1 MPKKS
6 NIALKK
12 LFRVCNP
19 SNTLN
24 YANPEDRR
32 YYIDFSSVRSANL
45 IRSLKRT
52 ITFSD
57 RSTCQLFSGH
67 IGCGKSTELMRLKAE
82 LEELNYHV
90 VYFESSDDLDMGDID
105 ITDILL
111 VIARKISESLSAIEI
126 DIRPGYFNKL
136 FSEINNVLKT
146 EIDLSAGV
154 QFSLGLAKITAK
166 TKDSPKSR
174 ARLRDYLEARTD
186 NIIESINS
194 EVLAVAEQKLKTIG
208 KEGLVVIV
216 DNLDRID
223 NKPNSAGRTQP
234 EYIFIDRGEQLKKL
248 GCHLVYTIPL
258 TLIFSNDSSILNSRF
273 GKPKVLSMVPV
284 KSRDGQ
290 PFEKGLALL
299 KQMVMAKL
307 FPDSDKAE
315 RLRRADEFFETQE
328 MLTRI
333 CLISGGHVR
342 NLLGFLFSCLEKED
356 PPFPVDILEEVI
368 QEYRDDMV
376 KKVTPDEWALLDKIV
391 KEQNVA
397 GESDY
402 QTLLRSMFVFEYQDK
417 KGIWFGVNPL
427 LEETDKL

>member
-1 MPKKS
+1 MS
-6 NIALKK
+6 INLKK

-24 YANPEDRR
+24 YANPKDRR
-32 YYIDFSSVRSANL
+32 YYIDFSPVRSANL

-57 RSTCQLFSGH
+57 QSTCQLFSGH

-82 LEELNYHV
+82 LEDQDYHV

-105 ITDILL
+105 ISDILL
-111 VIARKISESLSAIEI
+111 VIARKISESLSAIQI
-126 DIRPGYFNKL
+126 DIRPSYFNKL
-136 FSEINNVLKT
+136 FSEINSVLKT

-154 QFSLGLAKITAK
+154 QFSMGLAKITAK

-174 ARLRDYLEARTD
+174 SRLRDYLEARTD
-186 NIIESINS
+186 NIIESINT
-194 EVLAVAEQKLKTIG
+194 EVLKVAEQKLKTAG

-223 NKPNSAGRTQP
+223 NKPNLAGRTQP

-284 KSRDGQ
+284 KSRDGK

-299 KQMVMAKL
+299 KQMVMVKP
-307 FPDSDKAE
+307 FPDSDKVE
-315 RLRRADEFFETQE
+315 QLQRAVELFETQE

-356 PPFPVDILEEVI
+356 PPFPADILEEVI

-376 KKVTPDEWALLDKIV
+376 KKVTADEWALLDTIV
-391 KEQNVA
+391 KVQNVA
-397 GESDY
+397 GESEY

-417 KGIWFGVNPL
+417 SGIWFGVNPL